1 MKHLSVA
8 VRIKTLTIWL
18 SPQCRGNFG
27 NFPEGQS
34 IARDR
39 RLKFND
45 RPYFSSLLINN

>member
-1 MKHLSVA
+1 MKHSSVA
-8 VRIKTLTIWL
+8 VRIKTLTKTL
-18 SPQCRGNFG
+18 T